1 MYTIELLPR
10 TKEKQKKCNGQKKKK
25 KKKKNPVFFL
35 LRRGSK
41 GNPKVVAF

>member
-1 MYTIELLPR
+1 MHLLYTIEFLPR

-25 KKKKNPVFFL
+25 KNPVLFL